1 MRKLTTRDI
10 AKLAGVSP
18 TAVSFALNNKPGIS
32 EETRKHILEV
42 MAANDYQPT
51 PRASRADT
59 PSPRIAVIFPFDIRP
74 IDRLFYTELNTAVML
89 ACSSLAYDMVFTGPS
104 ITESGEIVLPEIIK
118 ARNVDGVLVF
128 GDISLSVIYQI
139 RALDL
144 PLVELDSSRAYPGQ
158 IAVSPD
164 YQMAAYTATRH
175 LTELGHR
182 DIAYIGNDE
191 LHDFNLRTF
200 SGFQQA
206 ATEVGLSLDLSRI
219 QIHIHDEHSLHAA
232 IDSML
237 ASGSCPTA
245 FFCATDLY
253 AVHTMQRLHE
263 AGIRVPEDISVI
275 GIDDTIVSRFTIPPL
290 TTVAIDRDAL
300 GKHGFELLQK
310 LIAGQPAETITLPSA
325 DLIVRKSTAP
335 PAK

>member
-32 EETRKHILEV
+32 EETRRHIQEV
-42 MAANDYQPT
+42 MAANDYHPVQRGT
-51 PRASRADT
+51 RADV
-59 PSPRIAVIFPFDIRP
+59 PSPRIAVLFPFDIRP
-74 IDRLFYTELNTAVML
+74 IDRLFYTELNTSVML
-89 ACSSLAYDMVFTGPS
+89 ACSALGYDMVFTCPNLS
-104 ITESGEIVLPEIIK
+104 ESGEIVLPEVIK
-118 ARNVDGVLVF
+118 TRNVDGVLIF
-128 GDISLSVIYQI
+128 GDISLSAIYQI

-164 YQMAAYTATRH
+164 YQMAAYTATQH
-175 LTELGHR
+175 LTSLGHR

-219 QIHIHDEHSLHAA
+219 QIHIHDEQSLYTA
-232 IDSML
+232 IDGML

-290 TTVAIDRDAL
+290 TTVSIDRDAL
-300 GKHGFELLQK
+300 GKHGFELLQA
-310 LIAGQPAETITLPSA
+310 LIAGKQAHTITLPSS
-325 DLIVRKSTAP
+325 DLILRKSTAP
-335 PAK
+335 PAR